1 MKSNRYENNKYVIDG
16 NNARKLHGHASQPT
30 YEESMNEWLERRERN
45 QRQRRNNEARRRR
58 LQREQETRMDLAAF
72 IFLTGAV
79 ICTFYVCIS
88 YINVRSMVT
97 NTSKK
102 VASLESEI
110 ISIKNTN
117 QIELEKVDD
126 TLDLAYVYKVATKE
140 LGMVHPKSGQ
150 VIEYQ
155 QVKSDY
161 LKQYADIPEV
171 KDENWIKKMI
181 RNLKKQVTDRKL
193 N

>member
-1 MKSNRYENNKYVIDG
+1 MKEKNYANNRYVIEG
-16 NNARKLHGHASQPT
+16 SSVRKLHGNMSQPS
-30 YEESMNEWLERRERN
+30 YEESMNEWLERRERK
-45 QRQRRNNEARRRR
+45 QRQRRSDEARKRR
-58 LQREQETRMDLAAF
+58 LKREQETRMDLITF

-79 ICTFYVCIS
+79 ICTFYVCAS
-88 YINVRSMVT
+88 YIGVRSQVT

-102 VASLESEI
+102 IAAIESEI

-126 TLDLAYVYKVATKE
+126 SLDLAYVYKVATKE
-140 LGMVHPKSGQ
+140 LGMVHPKSNQ

-161 LKQYADIPEV
+161 LKQYADIPEQKEENIV
-171 KDENWIKKMI
+171 KKIVKK
-181 RNLKKQVTDRKL
+181 LKK

>member
-1 MKSNRYENNKYVIDG
+1 MKTNGYANNKYVIEG
-16 NNARKLHGHASQPT
+16 NNARKLQGHASQPS

-45 QRQRRNNEARRRR
+45 QRQRRSDEARKRR
-58 LQREQETRMDLAAF
+58 LQREQETRMDLATF

-88 YINVRSMVT
+88 YINVRSQVT

-102 VASLESEI
+102 IASVESEI

-117 QIELEKVDD
+117 QIALEKVDD
-126 TLDLAYVYKVATKE
+126 SVDLAYVYRVATKE
-140 LGMVHPKSGQ
+140 LGMVHPKSNQ
-150 VIEYQ
+150 VIKYQ

-171 KDENWIKKMI
+171 KDESV
-181 RNLKKQVTDRKL
+181 LKKIVKKL
-193 N
+193 KKN